1 MKRYRIT
8 RIEVPTYPVLRLTFD
23 DGLKGDLDLSSE
35 IEHGPRYA
43 PLKDE
48 AYFRTVSVAEDGCS
62 FGWRLDETFSEID
75 FGADGA
81 RIDIETAMVRERADR
96 FRQKHSHAAE

>member
-8 RIEVPTYPVLRLTFD
+8 SIEVPAYPVLRLTFE
-23 DGLKGDLDLSSE
+23 DGLSGDLDFSHD
-35 IEHGPRYA
+35 IERGPYYA

-48 AYFRTVSVAEDGCS
+48 AYFRTVAVAEDGRS
-62 FGWRLDETFSEID
+62 FGWRLDQIFAEID

-81 RIDIETAMVRERADR
+81 RADIETAMVRERAER
-96 FRQKHSHAAE
+96 YRRTLAHAAE